1 MPEEPQDE
9 RRRAAVLAIE
19 IIDAYVRSDRG
30 ALAEAAARVEE
41 EGAVDPVTSELRVF
55 TAFLTRRVQETGV
68 VYKPADSREA
78 VAAAVADMLPPE
90 LEFAVVTVW
99 EAYSVGE
106 EEAAERLSHG
116 DPMVAVHML
125 AAFCAAVGRA
135 VYRPAELISTLR
147 IAAGVSEEGPDQ
159 EA

>member
-1 MPEEPQDE
+1 GAEAGEGEPGRVGVRGGMPEEHQDV
-9 RRRAAVLAIE
+9 RRRAAVLASE

-78 VAAAVADMLPPE
+78 VAAAVADMLPR
-90 LEFAVVTVW
+90 
-99 EAYSVGE
+99 SD
-106 EEAAERLSHG
+106 ER
-116 DPMVAVHML
+116 
-125 AAFCAAVGRA
+125 
-135 VYRPAELISTLR
+135 
-147 IAAGVSEEGPDQ
+147 
-159 EA
+159 